1 MVADRRATCEPSTT
15 MVCSPF
21 SPQTSFASSAKTES
35 RSIISLINWVF
46 AVTLSILSRLAT
58 QLGVF
63 HPSEGP
69 LGRLLIL
76 PELLTTV
83 FTSTHL
89 SFRLIRASGLH
100 KDDENLVLVTPW
112 TSNVTNSQ
120 NSFSTLVFDN
130 LG

>member
-46 AVTLSILSRLAT
+46 AVTLSILSLLSL

-63 HPSEGP
+63 HSSEGP
-69 LGRLLIL
+69 SGRLLIL

-83 FTSTHL
+83 FTGTYL
-89 SFRLIRASGLH
+89 SLWFIRTSGLH
-100 KDDENLVLVTPW
+100 KDDENLILVTPW
-112 TSNVTNSQ
+112 ASNVPNSK